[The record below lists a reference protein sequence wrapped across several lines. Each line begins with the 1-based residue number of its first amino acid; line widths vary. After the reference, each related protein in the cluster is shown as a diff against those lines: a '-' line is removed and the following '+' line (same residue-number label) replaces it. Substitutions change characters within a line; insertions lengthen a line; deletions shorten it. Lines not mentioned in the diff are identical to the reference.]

1 MNAVEGLRRFDRP
14 TLLLWGKQD
23 TNFGPAIAERMAND
37 IPGVV
42 GVTYLE
48 ESAHMPFQ
56 EEPDRYADAVRGF
69 LDADMATLNWKRTA
83 FRATRSNTVTVEM
96 RGATL

>member
-1 MNAVEGLRRFDRP
+1 MGTASALFTWQLDREHNKVTMEAVEGLRRFDRP
-14 TLLLWGKQD
+14 TLILWGKKD

-56 EEPDRYADAVRGF
+56 EEPDRYADAVRTF
-69 LDADMATLNWKRTA
+69 
-83 FRATRSNTVTVEM
+83 SM
-96 RGATL
+96 RKGPR

>member
-1 MNAVEGLRRFDRP
+1 
-14 TLLLWGKQD
+14 
-23 TNFGPAIAERMAND
+23 MAND

-56 EEPDRYADAVRGF
+56 EEPDRYADAVRSF
-69 LDADMATLNWKRTA
+69 FDVNTAALDERRTT
-83 FRATRSNTVTVEM
+83 FRAARANTDT